1 MKITKRQLRRIIRE
15 ATEAWMSTPRV
26 DQHRKTG
33 PSHHEPIAPITV
45 NTTVT
50 RFMAWISGDG
60 NWEDAERINLPDEMW
75 VEGARQGDSQQLLY
89 DLQDGWSR
97 DHKITVRCH
106 PVEDDPKYAGWY
118 LCEFEAGFFDRMPMK
133 ATYIFRTPEPF
144 EG

>member
-1 MKITKRQLRRIIRE
+1 MKISKRQLRRIIRE
-15 ATEAWMSTPRV
+15 ATEAWMSMPRV

-50 RFMAWISGDG
+50 RFMAWVSGDA

-75 VEGARQGDSQQLLY
+75 VEGVGKGDSQRMLY

-97 DHKITVRCH
+97 DHKITVRCY
-106 PVEDDPKYAGWY
+106 PDESGY